1 MKTKKAGLPVY
12 QSIKTEMRE
21 WIQTGIWE
29 TGSLIP
35 GEATLAKQF
44 GCARATVN
52 RALRELAEEG
62 KLDRRRKAGTRVIT
76 PEGRSVNFEIPRIRL
91 EIEETGAAYRYALL
105 LREVVVPPADVL
117 SKLEITPE
125 LPTLHLCCLHYANE
139 APFQYEDRWINL
151 KSIPEAEQEK
161 FEKISPNEWLVKH
174 VPWTDA
180 EHILS
185 AHNADAEKAELLSLA
200 ERDALFVVQRRTW
213 RKENLVTY
221 VRLYYPGRFYQM
233 RTIL

>member
-1 MKTKKAGLPVY
+1 MKTKKSGLPVY
-12 QSIKTEMRE
+12 QSIKTEMQE

-35 GEATLAKQF
+35 GEVKLAKQF
-44 GCARATVN
+44 GCARVTVN

-62 KLDRRRKAGTRVIT
+62 KLDRRRKAGTRVIR

-91 EIEETGAAYRYALL
+91 EIEETGATYRYALL
-105 LREVVVPPADVL
+105 LREVAVPPADVL
-117 SKLEITPE
+117 SKLEIPRE
-125 LPTLHLCCLHYANE
+125 LPTLHLRCLHYANE
-139 APFQYEDRWINL
+139 VPFQYEDRWINL

-161 FEKISPNEWLVKH
+161 FETKSPNEWLVKH

-185 AHNADAEKAELLSLA
+185 AHNADAEKAELLELA
-200 ERDALFVVQRRTW
+200 ERDALFVIQRRTW
-213 RKENLVTY
+213 LKKNLVTY